1 MKKCSCPACHSINGW
16 FFCFASCNGS
26 KFASQ
31 SCKSHEAAATRTCIS
46 HISLQPF
53 EVTNAAILASP
64 RFQIV
69 YGVRS
74 VHLGQ
79 GGVMMKAQMPRKRHQ
94 VSLCEN
100 CISIKL
106 YDVAIIYE
114 SQKYCRACATRN
126 ICKRATWKKNLS
138 IRTLQYKKQ
147 KGQSHVSSTLRACD
161 FAHVCTIIIHH
172 PSIMRYYQHPDPNI
186 IQVLHRS
193 LHSRRRVGTVCSMA
207 VALAQALTAECEG
220 PNKRKK
226 SRKNME
232 KHGKTWET
240 HRKLQAL
247 NFGFIMITRGM
258 SHPESS
264 RLLLPKSLL
273 PSFCELLALLR
284 KLHSS

>member
-1 MKKCSCPACHSINGW
+1 MYSYDLLCRARVSFFSWSQDVPGEKPVSIGEHCIAYYCMVMWPDRLGTRHLRSFGWICWQTWAEAHQAPYATLFQMSEMKKCSCPACHSINGW

-126 ICKRATWKKNLS
+126 ICKRATWKKNS
-138 IRTLQYKKQ
+138 Q
-147 KGQSHVSSTLRACD
+147 
-161 FAHVCTIIIHH
+161 
-172 PSIMRYYQHPDPNI
+172 
-186 IQVLHRS
+186 
-193 LHSRRRVGTVCSMA
+193 
-207 VALAQALTAECEG
+207 
-220 PNKRKK
+220 
-226 SRKNME
+226 
-232 KHGKTWET
+232 
-240 HRKLQAL
+240 
-247 NFGFIMITRGM
+247 
-258 SHPESS
+258 
-264 RLLLPKSLL
+264 
-273 PSFCELLALLR
+273 
-284 KLHSS
+284 